1 MIKTKTDKMKTKTK
15 EKMWRVWRSAD
26 VQLAVGTVAL
36 SVAAVAA
43 VVYAAHEAP
52 GALAALVVGSAVGLP
67 AMFRAVGNS

>member
-1 MIKTKTDKMKTKTK
+1 MKTK
-15 EKMWRVWRSAD
+15 EKILRVWRSAG

-36 SVAAVAA
+36 GVAAVAA

-52 GALAALVVGSAVGLP
+52 GALVALVVGSAVGLP

>member
-1 MIKTKTDKMKTKTK
+1 MKTKTK

-52 GALAALVVGSAVGLP
+52 VALAGLLVGAAVGLP
-67 AMFRAVGNS
+67 ALFRAVGNS

>member
-1 MIKTKTDKMKTKTK
+1 MKTKTK

-43 VVYAAHEAP
+43 VVYSVEESA
-52 GALAALVVGSAVGLP
+52 GALVALVAGAAVGLP
-67 AMFRAVGNS
+67 AMFKAVADS

>member
-1 MIKTKTDKMKTKTK
+1 MKTKTK

-43 VVYAAHEAP
+43 VVYSVTERP
-52 GALAALVVGSAVGLP
+52 WVLAGLLVGSAVGLP